1 MWSQCEMKFASSRA
15 KRISHAKR
23 ISRSEGVFHSP
34 QANFVEKRPTLAS
47 WSFFC
52 QEATKKIFLSFLNKV
67 SNSNG
72 YFPFTVKFPLRYSI
86 KKDLPPTR
94 TPSSVKYS
102 QSFGIQGLTVI
113 PPSAATDTP
122 TSPEITRSQ
131 KVEWL

>member
-1 MWSQCEMKFASSRA
+1 MIVGGDVLGAPFVWDYSGRPGGRPLRCGGWSPIFPSQNEKSTVFCGAS
-15 KRISHAKR
+15 
-23 ISRSEGVFHSP
+23 
-34 QANFVEKRPTLAS
+34 
-47 WSFFC
+47 FC
-52 QEATKKIFLSFLNKV
+52 IKATKKIFLSFLNKV
-67 SNSNG
+67 SNSHG
-72 YFPFTVKFPLRYSI
+72 YFSFTVKFPLRYSI